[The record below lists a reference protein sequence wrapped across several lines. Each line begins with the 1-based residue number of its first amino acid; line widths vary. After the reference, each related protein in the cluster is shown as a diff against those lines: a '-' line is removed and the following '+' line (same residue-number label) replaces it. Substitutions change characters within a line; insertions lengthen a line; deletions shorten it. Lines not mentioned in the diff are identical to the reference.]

1 MTSSVLLLMAFLTG
15 KRPRFP
21 TGGGVGSLT
30 YSWLCDTLLCGKSK
44 SPSLFTTFHFR
55 KKKDKNY
62 FYLSFYVFLT
72 HDTMTE
78 IRLDAVLRPEADGWM
93 ENSDTKHWLTTSFRG
108 SCRKAMLGSVC
119 RTRTPSTGLRHS
131 SFLGGSCR
139 KVMLGVPDSKLQALV
154 YDILPSLEEA
164 AGKRCSECVQDS
176 KLQALVYDIL
186 PWRKLPESNARSV
199 CVQDCS
205 PLIPPPSPQPTH
217 THPARP
223 RPPRSSLTLKRVQ
236 ALFIFSP
243 SFFHS
248 VKGVGWASTGHT
260 SFVFLPSLAGCRC
273 WGLPLNL
280 GGPARAT
287 HTNNKCR

>member
-55 KKKDKNY
+55 KKKKDKNY

-205 PLIPPPSPQPTH
+205 PLIPPPLPSTH
-217 THPARP
+217 TYPP
-223 RPPRSSLTLKRVQ
+223 RPPSPTPILTHLEAGPGAVYLL
-236 ALFIFSP
+236 AIFLP
-243 SFFHS
+243 LGEGR
-248 VKGVGWASTGHT
+248 GVGLHGTHQLR
-260 SFVFLPSLAGCRC
+260 VLAQLGRVPVL
-273 WGLPLNL
+273 GLAAQL
-280 GGPARAT
+280 GGTCTCNT
-287 HTNNKCR
+287 HKQ